1 MEMTFV
7 VSFVWT
13 QFMSPTFVLG
23 DPEIVQD
30 FMVVYPEV
38 FESRQDSSEKVVYIK
53 DGYTLN
59 LRKASVLADSV
70 LLRDVTEEGVVE
82 RRIGGAYYE
91 RHLFEDRSKQASL
104 LLQPQGRS
112 GYVIRGLMN
121 FTHKIEPLSS
131 VERSS
136 SGRQPH
142 RISRL
147 ARRSGSCGT
156 EDIAQ
161 NEPPEAEAR
170 KGGATA
176 ANYALEVYFMS
187 DYYHTVYFNNQ
198 TEDRV
203 AYATVFMHSVSL
215 RLAQLDPPIAV
226 IVIAIQGSFTANE
239 SYVDLYEDGDLIGGS
254 SLNKLEKY
262 FDKDNYMKN
271 ADIVLMATGREMIKL
286 IPGGKS
292 STLAGIAY
300 LGKACRPGRVSIA
313 EDRPGTFSGINTAT
327 HEIGHLL
334 GAHHDGDKKAENCST
349 KDGYMM
355 SKYTKGERELTFSEC
370 SKRMIADFVTW
381 PYSRCLKRRATCGA
395 LAMPNKAVMLAGDV
409 MEGAAYCR
417 LYHPSFKNVTYI
429 KEESDLSQCRF
440 RCLLGPENGKKA
452 KNVTAFAMDGTPC
465 SKSDP
470 KKVCRNSVCE

>member
-1 MEMTFV
+1 
-7 VSFVWT
+7 
-13 QFMSPTFVLG
+13 
-23 DPEIVQD
+23 
-30 FMVVYPEV
+30 MVVYPEV

-121 FTHKIEPLSS
+121 FTHKIEPISS

-156 EDIAQ
+156 EDIAE

-187 DYYHTVYFNNQ
+187 DFYHTVYFNNQ

-262 FDKDNYMKN
+262 FDKDDYMKK
-271 ADIVLMATGREMIKL
+271 ADIVLMATG
-286 IPGGKS
+286 
-292 STLAGIAY
+292 
-300 LGKACRPGRVSIA
+300 PGRVSIA

-355 SKYTKGERELTFSEC
+355 SKYTKGERALTFSEC

-429 KEESDLSQCRF
+429 KVRGFETVIHLS
-440 RCLLGPENGKKA
+440 E
-452 KNVTAFAMDGTPC
+452 
-465 SKSDP
+465 KST
-470 KKVCRNSVCE
+470 